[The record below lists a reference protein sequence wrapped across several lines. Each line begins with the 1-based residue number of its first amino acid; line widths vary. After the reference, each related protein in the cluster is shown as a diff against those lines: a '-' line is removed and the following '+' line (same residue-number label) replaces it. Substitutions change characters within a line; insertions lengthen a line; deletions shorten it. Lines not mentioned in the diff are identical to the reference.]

1 MTIELEVKLAG
12 LKLRNPTILAA
23 GILGISKKVLER
35 VAISGAGAVTTKSI
49 TVKPRKGHNNPIFIQ
64 TTRESFLNAVGYSNP
79 GLEAAKKEFENLND
93 FPVPVVGSLVATD
106 AEEYAYLTENV
117 REIDFKA
124 IEIVLSCPHTPGFGV
139 LAGHSTP
146 EATKEITSAVR
157 KKTKLPLF
165 IKVSP
170 NVMDLGKIVKAAER
184 AGADGITAVNTLGPG
199 MAIDIETGKPVLDFK
214 VGGLSG
220 PALKPIA
227 IRCVYDIYESVR
239 IPIIGVG
246 GITTGK
252 DAIEMMMAGATAVG
266 IGTGIYYRGID
277 VFKKVC
283 DEMTEFLESH
293 GYSSLDE
300 IIGIA
305 HRD

>member
-1 MTIELEVKLAG
+1 MASLEVKIAG

-35 VAISGAGAVTTKSI
+35 VARSGAGAVTTKSI

-64 TTRESFLNAVGYSNP
+64 TTKESFLNAVGYSNP

-93 FPVPVVGSLVATD
+93 FPVPVIGSLVATD

-117 REIDFKA
+117 REIGFKA

-146 EATKEITSAVR
+146 ETTKEITSAVR

-165 IKVSP
+165 VKVSP

-220 PALKPIA
+220 PALRPIA
-227 IRCVYDIYESVR
+227 IRCVYDIYESVK
-239 IPIIGVG
+239 IPIIGMG

-266 IGTGIYYRGID
+266 IGTGIYYRGWDI
-277 VFKKVC
+277 FKKVC
-283 DEMTEFLESH
+283 DEIIEFLESH
-293 GYSSLDE
+293 GYSDLKQ

>member
-1 MTIELEVKLAG
+1 MARLR
-12 LKLRNPTILAA
+12 LKNPTILAA
-23 GILGISKKVLER
+23 GILGISKKILER
-35 VAISGAGAVTTKSI
+35 VARSGAGAITTKSI
-49 TVKPRKGHNNPIFIQ
+49 TIKPRDGHNNPIFIQ
-64 TTRESFLNAVGYSNP
+64 STKESFLNAVGYSNP
-79 GLEAAKKEFENLND
+79 GLETVKEEFKDLND
-93 FPVPVVGSLVATD
+93 FPVPIIGSLVGTD
-106 AEEYAYLTENV
+106 AEEFSYLTENV
-117 REIDFKA
+117 KEIGFKA

-165 IKVSP
+165 VKVSP
-170 NVMDLGKIVKAAER
+170 NIMNLGEVAKAAEKS
-184 AGADGITAVNTLGPG
+184 GADAITAVNTLGPG
-199 MAIDIETGKPVLDFK
+199 MAIDVKTGKPVLGFK
-214 VGGLSG
+214 FGGLSG

-277 VFKKVC
+277 IFKKVC
-283 DEMTEFLESH
+283 DEMKEFLESH

>member
-1 MTIELEVKLAG
+1 MASLEVKIAG

-35 VAISGAGAVTTKSI
+35 VARSGAGAVTTKSI

-64 TTRESFLNAVGYSNP
+64 TTKESFLNAVGYSNP

-93 FPVPVVGSLVATD
+93 FPVPVIGSLVATD

-117 REIDFKA
+117 REIGFKA

-146 EATKEITSAVR
+146 ETTKEITSAVR

-165 IKVSP
+165 VKVSP

-220 PALKPIA
+220 PALRPIA

>member
-1 MTIELEVKLAG
+1 MTLKLNVELKG
-12 LKLRNPTILAA
+12 LKLKNPTILAS
-23 GILGISKKVLER
+23 GILGISKKMLER
-35 VAISGAGAVTTKSI
+35 VAKSGAGAVTTKSI
-49 TVKPRKGHNNPIFIQ
+49 TVKPREGHNNPVLIQ
-64 TTRESFLNAVGYSNP
+64 VTKESFLNAVGYSNP
-79 GLEAAKKEFENLND
+79 GLKAAKEEFKDLKD
-93 FPVPVVGSLVATD
+93 FPIPVIGSLVGAN
-106 AEEYAYLTENV
+106 AEEFSYLTENV
-117 REIDFKA
+117 KEIGFKA

-146 EATKEITSAVR
+146 ESTRDITSAVR
-157 KKTKLPLF
+157 KKTKSPLF
-165 IKVSP
+165 VKVSP
-170 NVMDLGKIVKAAER
+170 NVMNLGKIVKAAEK
-184 AGADGITAVNTLGPG
+184 AGADAITAVNTFGPG
-199 MAIDIETGKPVLDFK
+199 MTIDIEAEKPVLGFK
-214 VGGLSG
+214 FGGLSG

-252 DAIEMMMAGATAVG
+252 DAIEMIMAGASVVG

-277 VFKKVC
+277 IFRKVC
-283 DEMTEFLESH
+283 DEMKDFLESH
-293 GYSSLDE
+293 GYSNLDE